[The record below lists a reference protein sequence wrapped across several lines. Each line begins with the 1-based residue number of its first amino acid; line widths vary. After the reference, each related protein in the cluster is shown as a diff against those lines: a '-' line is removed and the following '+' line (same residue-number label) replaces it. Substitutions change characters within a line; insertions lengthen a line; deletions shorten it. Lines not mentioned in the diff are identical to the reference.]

1 MNLLFITPIIIL
13 AVLSTIA
20 YFFGAKK
27 NRWLSSIL
35 SRQAEEVFKPTN
47 TNYVNI
53 GGAIG
58 YNFTYSLPGPYTNAK
73 GTMTLS
79 PRHSLLYLPFS
90 LLLGMRDRYFINL
103 FTKAKFLGEGHI
115 ITESYLRKT
124 TMEGLATM
132 ERGEVR
138 KGNQRFI
145 LLWRGAK
152 LESEL
157 EKILDAIPDPRTLRH
172 FCAYPETKT
181 FHIHVN
187 PKNGQIKDLLEAIYL
202 RLPLFLAKPTAN
214 KN

>member
-1 MNLLFITPIIIL
+1 MNLTFITPIILL
-13 AVLSTIA
+13 AILSTAA
-20 YFFGAKK
+20 YFYGTKK
-27 NRWLSSIL
+27 NRWLASIL

-58 YNFTYSLPGPYTNAK
+58 YNFTYTLPAPYTNAK

-103 FTKAKFLGEGHI
+103 FTKAKFLGEAHL
-115 ITESYLRKT
+115 ITDAYLRKT
-124 TMEGLATM
+124 TIEGLESM

-138 KGNQRFI
+138 KGNKRFI

-157 EKILDAIPDPRTLRH
+157 EKILDAIPDPSMLRH

-181 FHIHVN
+181 FYIHVT
-187 PKNGQIKDLLEAIYL
+187 PKNGDIKNLLEAIYV
-202 RLPLFLAKPTAN
+202 RLPLFLAKPTA
-214 KN
+214 KQS